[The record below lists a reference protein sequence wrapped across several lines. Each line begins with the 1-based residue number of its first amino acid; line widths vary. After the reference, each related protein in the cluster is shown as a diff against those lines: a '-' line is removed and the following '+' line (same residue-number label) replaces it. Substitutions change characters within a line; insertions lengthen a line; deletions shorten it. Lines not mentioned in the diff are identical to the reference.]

1 MAAFYESFEWKRL
14 RFEVLNARGRKCECC
29 GADNRAAIIHVD
41 HIKPVKKHW
50 DLRLDPKNLQV
61 LCGDC
66 NHGKG
71 TRYEVDFRADR
82 AKQIRDCQTKTLPQ
96 RAAEA
101 ERNWRNGQ
109 TKS

>member
-71 TRYEVDFRADR
+71 TRYEIDFRADR
-82 AKQIRDCQTKTLPQ
+82 AKQIRDCQTKTMPQ
-96 RAAEA
+96 RVAEA

-109 TKS
+109 RKG